1 MQNESS
7 RREFFK
13 LAAGA
18 GALLALSTAGGAKL
32 FGEEESPEADSSA
45 ETAKY
50 GIVMANLPYEEAGLD
65 PWISEKTVRL
75 HYFKHHR
82 GYYTMLRAFIHSHPE
97 YQRQTVEQLILNN
110 QGHVLLD
117 ETIFDIAV
125 LLYNHNWY
133 WPSLS
138 PTGGG
143 VPKGRV
149 GELITAAYGSYDA
162 FRAAFIDESMKL
174 GVGWVWVVRDGEAVK
189 VYRSEY
195 HDTPLLRG
203 FEPLLAVDV
212 WEHAYY
218 LDYEND
224 RTKYVEAVL
233 DHLINWTQA
242 EKNLNAAISE
252 K

>member
-1 MQNESS
+1 MPKETS
-7 RREFFK
+7 RRDF
-13 LAAGA
+13 LRTAAGA
-18 GALLALSTAGGAKL
+18 GAVLALVSGKSSKL
-32 FGEEESPEADSSA
+32 FGESTLGEDTTADT
-45 ETAKY
+45 EKY

-82 GYYTMLRAFIHSHPE
+82 GYYSMLRAFIHSHPE
-97 YQRQTVEQLILNN
+97 YQRQTLEDLIRNY
-110 QGHVLLD
+110 QGQVLLD
-117 ETIFDIAV
+117 ETIFEVAV

-143 VPKGRV
+143 APKGKI
-149 GELITAAYGSYDA
+149 GELISAAYGSYDT
-162 FRAAFIDESMKL
+162 FRTAFIEEAMKL
-174 GVGWVWVVRDGEAVK
+174 GVGWVWVVRDGEGVK
-189 VYRSEY
+189 VYRSDY
-195 HDTPLLRG
+195 HDTPLLKG
-203 FEPLLAVDV
+203 YDPLLAVDV

-224 RTKYVEAVL
+224 RKKYVEAVL
-233 DHLINWTQA
+233 DHLLNWTYA
-242 EKNLNAAISE
+242 EKMLITASSE